1 MAPPTVKGSGALTSP
16 TTPIA
21 PPTSTNYSALAM
33 VTTLFFMWGFITV
46 LNDVLVPHL
55 KSIFDLNYAE
65 VMLIQ
70 FAFFTAYF
78 VFSLPSGKLVEW
90 LGYKRVM
97 VTGLC
102 TMAAGSLLFIAAASI
117 PSFPV
122 FLTALII
129 VAAGMTQLQVSAN
142 PYVAVLGPAETASS
156 RLNLAQAFNS
166 LGTFIGPLFGSA
178 LILTATEK
186 TQEQI
191 RALAPADL
199 HAYRIQ
205 EAASVKMPYL
215 GIGLTLLAL
224 ALVIAFFKLPKI
236 ASVEAKIPAELSHLS
251 IWRFRHLVLGAI
263 GIFVYVGAEVSI
275 GSFLVN
281 YLNQNDIAG
290 LPLDKAARY
299 LSYYWGGA
307 MVGRFIGSALL
318 QKIKAGTLLG
328 IFAVIAC
335 LLVVTTMLSFGSVAM
350 WSVLAIGLFNSI
362 MFPTIFTLGIEGL
375 GPFTGKGSGLLIAAI
390 IGGAIVPEVQGILAD
405 KIGNHHAFFLP
416 AICYLYIAWFGW
428 ISRAPAALPDDMAI
442 PAEPVP

>member
-1 MAPPTVKGSGALTSP
+1 
-16 TTPIA
+16 
-21 PPTSTNYSALAM
+21 
-33 VTTLFFMWGFITV
+33 
-46 LNDVLVPHL
+46 
-55 KSIFDLNYAE
+55 
-65 VMLIQ
+65 
-70 FAFFTAYF
+70 
-78 VFSLPSGKLVEW
+78 
-90 LGYKRVM
+90 M

-142 PYVAVLGPAETASS
+142 PYVAVLGPPETASS

-178 LILTATEK
+178 LILTTTAK
-186 TQEQI
+186 TAEQI
-191 RALAPADL
+191 RALAPAEL

-205 EAASVKMPYL
+205 EASSVKVPYL
-215 GIGLTLLAL
+215 GIGLALLAL
-224 ALVIAFFKLPKI
+224 ALIIGFFKLPKI
-236 ASVEAKIPAELSHLS
+236 ASVEAKIPPQLAHLS

-281 YLNQNDIAG
+281 YLNQPNIGD
-290 LPLDKAARY
+290 LPLDRAARY

-328 IFAVIAC
+328 VFAGVACALVI
-335 LLVVTTMLSFGSVAM
+335 TTMLTSGGVAM

-405 KIGNHHAFFLP
+405 KIGIQHAFFLP
-416 AICYLYIAWFGW
+416 AICYVYIAYFGW
-428 ISRAPAALPDDMAI
+428 ISRRAPASLPDDMAI